1 MNKNL
6 IIDVGVHQGEDT
18 EYYLKKGFCVV
29 GIEADPQLYETTKNR
44 LQSYINDGQLQ
55 LLNLAIAPQEG
66 EIIFYTNLNHSVW
79 GTISPDWVKRN
90 EFYGTKSLEITVK
103 SAKFENILQE
113 FGIPYYLKV
122 DIEGADLLC
131 VKALQQF
138 DSKPKFISIESDK
151 TSWNNLLKEFK
162 ILKELGYQKFKVINQ
177 RKISQQ
183 VCPFP
188 EKEGKYLEHQFEF
201 GSSGL
206 FGEET
211 PGKWLSETQAINLY
225 KRIFLYYQIFRM
237 NGFIYKVNL
246 GKKLLEKFQVIE
258 PWYDTHASL

>member
-90 EFYGTKSLEITVK
+90 ESYGTKSRKITVK

-131 VKALQQF
+131 VKALRQF

-162 ILKELGYQKFKVINQ
+162 IFKELGYQKFKVINQ

-183 VCPFP
+183 VCPFQ
-188 EKEGKYLEHQFEF
+188 EKEGKYFEHQFEF

-225 KRIFLYYQIFRM
+225 KRIFLSYQIFRM

>member
-131 VKALQQF
+131 VKALRQF
-138 DSKPKFISIESDK
+138 DSKPK
-151 TSWNNLLKEFK
+151 
-162 ILKELGYQKFKVINQ
+162 
-177 RKISQQ
+177 
-183 VCPFP
+183 
-188 EKEGKYLEHQFEF
+188 
-201 GSSGL
+201 
-206 FGEET
+206 
-211 PGKWLSETQAINLY
+211 LY
-225 KRIFLYYQIFRM
+225 
-237 NGFIYKVNL
+237 
-246 GKKLLEKFQVIE
+246 
-258 PWYDTHASL
+258 P